1 MSSIQRNAV
10 QAHRQA
16 GGDRDKLVRGEIYSR
31 RESRYPNAVALG
43 LRKPLKAVPASGLLL
58 YARSCLKRQHN
69 TTEGREAETE
79 EAEEMSTNLMLPPA
93 PPQQLNNGSTCRIKV
108 DPQSQQQQQ
117 PQQQQ
122 HHQGVEETNEAVNLN
137 DESMMALSQS
147 VDSIHTVGTAAGSD
161 ALDCTLFSSP
171 LSGEEAGWER
181 EWGREEPVVHFT
193 LRQFGVVKKT
203 TTSLRSSMFQH
214 QVRTL
219 FVSGLPLDTKS
230 RELYLLFRGFKGY
243 LSSTLKPAGKNGKLT
258 APVGFVTFE
267 TREQAEN
274 ALNELQVRGAAQR
287 NQHWSDGSIA
297 KGIKFD
303 PEGNQHMRLEFARSN
318 TKVTKPKWP
327 PGFPL
332 PPGAPSGFPFIPATG
347 NPASLSPL
355 GQQAGFPG
363 VLPTN
368 FLPHLAGFD
377 PTTMALIAAQDA
389 TQWTANPHF
398 GYDSTGLFTSIG
410 AAPAAAFLQA
420 SNFRPILSM
429 NAGGTTPV
437 SQSGATPVANHLQL
451 VQAALQATNA
461 AAALG
466 LMATGGS
473 GNGGAA
479 AALQQ
484 QASGPTPQGSSPTGS
499 AISSGNHSQTTY
511 SALQNHQQQQQQ
523 QQFLATNPSVQQQ
536 HQQQQQHQRQ
546 QAALAAAAASVGLP
560 AGLLPGVLSGLT
572 TPSGLKE
579 EHNQNGTSVAV
590 GSPLNHW

>member
-1 MSSIQRNAV
+1 MSMSAAALCRHIDRLLLLACPRSSI
-10 QAHRQA
+10 
-16 GGDRDKLVRGEIYSR
+16 GIIDPSRDKLVRGEIYSR

-43 LRKPLKAVPASGLLL
+43 LRKPLKAVPTSGLLL
-58 YARSCLKRQHN
+58 YARSCLKRQHI
-69 TTEGREAETE
+69 TTESREPETE

-93 PPQQLNNGSTCRIKV
+93 PPQQLSNGSTCRIKA

-117 PQQQQ
+117 HQQ
-122 HHQGVEETNEAVNLN
+122 HQVVEEANDGVNLN
-137 DESMMALSQS
+137 DESMMVLSQS

-161 ALDCTLFSSP
+161 ALD
-171 LSGEEAGWER
+171 
-181 EWGREEPVVHFT
+181 
-193 LRQFGVVKKT
+193 
-203 TTSLRSSMFQH
+203 H

-274 ALNELQVRGAAQR
+274 ALNELQ
-287 NQHWSDGSIA
+287 
-297 KGIKFD
+297 GIKFD

-332 PPGAPSGFPFIPATG
+332 PPGAPTGFPFIPATG

-355 GQQAGFPG
+355 GQQTGFPG

-377 PTTMALIAAQDA
+377 PTTMALIAAQDP

-410 AAPAAAFLQA
+410 AAPAAFLQA
-420 SNFRPILSM
+420 SNFRPILPM

-473 GNGGAA
+473 NGGGATGN
-479 AALQQ
+479 LQQ
-484 QASGPTPQGSSPTGS
+484 QASGATPQGSSPTGS
-499 AISSGNHSQTTY
+499 VISSGTHSQTAY

-523 QQFLATNPSVQQQ
+523 QQQFLAANSSVQQQ
-536 HQQQQQHQRQ
+536 QQQQRQ

-560 AGLLPGVLSGLT
+560 AGLLPGMLSGLT

-579 EHNQNGTSVAV
+579 EHNQNGTSVAM
-590 GSPLNHW
+590 PF